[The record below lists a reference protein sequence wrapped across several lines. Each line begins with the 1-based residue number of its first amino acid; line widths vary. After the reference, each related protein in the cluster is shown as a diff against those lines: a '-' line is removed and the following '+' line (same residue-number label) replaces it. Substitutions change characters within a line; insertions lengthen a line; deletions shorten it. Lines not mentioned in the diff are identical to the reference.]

1 MRYNYV
7 VTAHKASSVHHALR
21 GHFMDPQELNLIVAK
36 NTRVEIFRPTPQGL
50 KPGYEFE
57 IYGRIA
63 LLKLLRPQGRS
74 TDLLLVTTEKYKFCL
89 LSWDSATQTVVTE
102 ASGTLNDDIGRPSD
116 HGQMGHVDPA
126 CRAIALHL
134 YQGSIKV
141 LPVETPES
149 LRQSRAS
156 TLTTTG
162 LRLSGTGAAVPYNE
176 LASSYP
182 YNPRY
187 KALSSKG
194 KKPVVSPRAGDL
206 REAFVAHVEELNI
219 LAMAFMANSS
229 AVPQLLVLHRDY
241 KQNCW
246 VKPYAIS
253 LADREL
259 TPGPWPDYSV
269 ENGAS
274 MLIPLQTK
282 GGALVVGEVS
292 ITYYNGPQTAH
303 IISMKPTSIEVY
315 DYIGTDDRRLLLGD
329 DEGNLYVLV
338 LLWNDKSGGL
348 TDMKLER
355 LGQTTIGSALVHL
368 ADGLVY
374 IGSHY
379 GDSMLIQL
387 TTEAVTPGTYFRT
400 LETFTNLA
408 PITDFCVVD
417 TDKQGQGQV
426 VACSGAYK
434 EGSLRIIRN
443 GVGVNQQGFV
453 PLDRVRNVWSLRPTT
468 TNEEE
473 LLLVVGFLTETRLL
487 TLKDNHTLCEVDQLP
502 GLVLAAPTLAIAN
515 THDNHVVQVTA
526 ARVRLVQLP
535 HGGQV
540 DEWVPPPELS
550 ITLASCNAHQVLLA
564 LRQGWVVYLG
574 IEHGKLVEQGRRQF
588 STEVAC
594 LTLAVSATCSADA
607 PAALGAVSLW
617 SSAEVQT
624 VLLPTLDSA
633 AVQRITGDTLARSVL
648 LAYFEH
654 GLYLLVAL
662 GNGVL
667 YYYECDAATGLLGD
681 RKKVTLGT
689 QPIQF
694 TPFCTKGALHVFA
707 ASDRPTIVHSSGRKL
722 YFAPVDAEATVGMCS
737 FSSQRLP
744 RSVVLAMPNGLC
756 LGRIDDIQK
765 LHIRTVSLPGYMA
778 RRICYHEPAGAFG
791 VLTSLIPAS
800 SSPFSPQATAGETST
815 AMDVDTKASLAKPTG
830 SPTVTSAFKVLDG
843 PSLAVSDEFF
853 LQQFEQAESLITA
866 QLGADSALYFVVGT
880 AFVKPD
886 TADTTAGRILVFRY
900 VTPQRRLELVAQQA
914 VAGAVYSLAVV
925 DGDKLAASVNNQT
938 VVFAWTQRQDA
949 WELTQLCVYQSHVL
963 ALYMVTRGN
972 IIAVGDLMRSIM
984 LLEFNPEAS
993 TLTEV
998 ARDYNTN
1005 WMTAIEAL
1013 DGQAETIL
1021 GAEVADNLFAVHRYR
1036 CGPTPAES
1044 STDGTSTV
1052 SNSGP
1057 AAMVTDTDRHKL
1069 HTYARYHLGDFVNR
1083 FRHGSL
1089 VMNLADSHVVAK
1101 PTLLYGTVNGA
1112 LGVIATLD
1120 KAQYEL
1126 LHQLQAS
1133 LSLSLPSIGHLDHV
1147 DWRAFVNTQRVVPQE
1162 GFIDGDLIEQ
1172 FLDLTHSQKQDLV
1185 KGTHTG
1191 QPLGMSVDELTQIVE
1206 DLTNIY

>member
-21 GHFMDPQELNLIVAK
+21 GHFLDPQELNLIVAK
-36 NTRVEIFRPTPQGL
+36 NTRVEIFHPTPQGL

-63 LLKLLRPQGRS
+63 LLQLFRPQGRS
-74 TDLLLVTTEKYKFCL
+74 TDLLFVTTEKFKFCL
-89 LSWDSATQTVVTE
+89 LSWDSTTQTVVTE
-102 ASGTLNDDIGRPSD
+102 ATGTLSDDIGRPSD
-116 HGQMGHVDPA
+116 HGQMGHLDPA
-126 CRAIALHL
+126 CRAVALHL

-141 LPVETPES
+141 LPVETPET
-149 LRQSRAS
+149 LRQSHAS
-156 TLTTTG
+156 SLTTTG
-162 LRLSGTGAAVPYNE
+162 LRLSGTGAAVPHNE
-176 LASSYP
+176 LAASYP
-182 YNPRY
+182 YSPRY
-187 KALSSKG
+187 KALSGKG
-194 KKPVVSPRAGDL
+194 KQPVVSPRAGDL

-219 LAMAFMANSS
+219 LAIAFMANSP
-229 AVPQLLVLHRDY
+229 AMPQLLVLHRDY

-246 VKPYAIS
+246 LKPYTVS

-259 TPGPWPDYSV
+259 TPGLWPDYSV

-292 ITYYNGPQTAH
+292 IIYYNGPQIAH
-303 IISMKPTSIEVY
+303 TISMKPTSIEVY
-315 DYIGTDDRRLLLGD
+315 DYIGDDDRRLLLGD

-338 LLWNDKSGGL
+338 LLWNDQSGGL

-355 LGQTTIGSALVHL
+355 LGQTAIGSALVHL

-387 TTEAVTPGTYFRT
+387 ATEAVTPGTYFRM

-443 GVGVNQQGFV
+443 GVGVNQQGFM

-468 TNEEE
+468 TSDEE
-473 LLLVVGFLTETRLL
+473 LLLVVGFITETRLL
-487 TLKDNHTLCEVDQLP
+487 TLKDNHTLCEVDPLP
-502 GLVLAAPTLAIAN
+502 GLVLTAPTLAIAN
-515 THDNHVVQVTA
+515 THDDHVIQVTTA
-526 ARVRLVQLP
+526 KVRLVQLP
-535 HGGQV
+535 HGNQV
-540 DEWVPPPELS
+540 DEWVPPSELS
-550 ITLASCNAHQVLLA
+550 ITQASVSTHQVLLA
-564 LRQGWVVYLG
+564 LREGWVVYLR
-574 IEHGKLVEQGRRQF
+574 IESGKLVEQGRRQF
-588 STEVAC
+588 SAEVAC
-594 LTLAVSATCSADA
+594 LALTASATRSAEA

-624 VLLPTLDSA
+624 VLLPTLDSV
-633 AVQRITGDTLARSVL
+633 AVQRLKGSTLARSVL
-648 LAYFEH
+648 LAHFEH

-662 GNGVL
+662 GNGIL

-681 RKKVTLGT
+681 RKKVTLGA

-707 ASDRPTIVHSSGRKL
+707 ASDRPTIIHSSGRKL

-737 FSSQRLP
+737 FSSQQLP
-744 RSVVLAMPNGLC
+744 RSVVLAMPTGLC

-791 VLTSLIPAS
+791 VLTSLIPAL
-800 SSPFSPQATAGETST
+800 SPPLASQSTASDAST
-815 AMDVDTKASLAKPTG
+815 AMDVETKAPLTKPTD
-830 SPTVTSAFKVLDG
+830 SSTVTSAFKVLDG
-843 PSLAVSDEFF
+843 PSFAVADEYY

-866 QLGADSALYFVVGT
+866 QLGDDTALYFVVGT
-880 AFVKPD
+880 AFVQPD
-886 TADTTAGRILVFRY
+886 TADTTAGRILVFRFL
-900 VTPQRRLELVAQQA
+900 TLQRRLELVAQQA

-925 DGDKLAASVNNQT
+925 DGDKLVASVNNQT
-938 VVFAWTQRQDA
+938 VVFAWTQCQDT

-972 IIAVGDLMRSIM
+972 TIAVGDLMRSIM
-984 LLEFNPEAS
+984 LLEFNPEAK

-1005 WMTAIEAL
+1005 WMTALEAL
-1013 DGQAETIL
+1013 DDQAEALL

-1036 CGPTPAES
+1036 SVPATEPT
-1044 STDGTSTV
+1044 TGGTS
-1052 SNSGP
+1052 SIAGNGP
-1057 AAMVTDTDRHKL
+1057 AAMATDTDRHKL

-1126 LHQLQAS
+1126 LHQLQVS
-1133 LSLSLPSIGHLDHV
+1133 LSLSLPSIGHLDHA
-1147 DWRAFVNTQRVVPQE
+1147 DWRAFVNAQRMVPQE
-1162 GFIDGDLIEQ
+1162 GFIDGDLVEQ
-1172 FLDLTHSQKQDLV
+1172 FLDLTHSQKQELV
-1185 KGTHTG
+1185 NGAHTG
-1191 QPLGMSVDELTQIVE
+1191 QPLGIGVDELTQMVE